1 MSKITDASKVLVYA
15 IINKKNSLNYF
26 LKNIDISIIDASF
39 PNSRVEMNPYKKTP
53 EFIAFLKKKK
63 FL

>member
-1 MSKITDASKVLVYA
+1 
-15 IINKKNSLNYF
+15 

-53 EFIAFLKKKK
+53 EFIAFLKKNK
-63 FL
+63 FPLALQKE

>member
-26 LKNIDISIIDASF
+26 LKN
-39 PNSRVEMNPYKKTP
+39 
-53 EFIAFLKKKK
+53 
-63 FL
+63 